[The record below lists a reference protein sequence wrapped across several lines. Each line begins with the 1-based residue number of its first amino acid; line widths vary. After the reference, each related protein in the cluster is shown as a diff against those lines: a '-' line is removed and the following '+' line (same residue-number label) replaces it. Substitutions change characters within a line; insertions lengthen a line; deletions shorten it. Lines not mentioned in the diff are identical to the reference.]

1 MASFNKAILMGHLGK
16 DPETRYTQG
25 GKAVTNFSIATSRV
39 YKNASGEKVEDTT
52 WHNITCWERQAEI
65 AGEYLK
71 KGSPVLVEG
80 EITQQTWEK
89 DGEKHYKTVI
99 NASRITLMGT
109 KTDGERRE
117 RDAEPERAAPEGSG
131 TRKPAK
137 SNVDD
142 LDDDIPF

>member
-1 MASFNKAILMGHLGK
+1 MASFNKVILMGHLGK

-39 YKNASGEKVEDTT
+39 YKNAAGNKVEDTT

-89 DGEKHYKTVI
+89 DGETHYKTVI

-109 KTDGERRE
+109 KADAERRE
-117 RDAEPERAAPEGSG
+117 RDTEPERAAPEGSG
-131 TRKPAK
+131 TRKPTK

-142 LDDDIPF
+142 LDSDIPF